1 MTPLKFLVSI
11 RTSTS
16 FSLVAMTGDE
26 ETWSVRVPA
35 FRVNI
40 PGNST
45 KPHDQADERCKVGE
59 ETKQKTRL
67 QQPDDHEKGQDHAN
81 NQKNKTDDDKS

>member
-1 MTPLKFLVSI
+1 
-11 RTSTS
+11 
-16 FSLVAMTGDE
+16 MTGDE
-26 ETWSVRVPA
+26 ETWSVHVPA
-35 FRVNI
+35 SRVNI

-81 NQKNKTDDDKS
+81 NQKNKPDDDKS